1 MYVEESDD
9 NEVEVGLTVE
19 LATVDNSDDVKI
31 KELVCDDS
39 NVEVEV
45 AKVSVKQR

>member
-1 MYVEESDD
+1 ME
-9 NEVEVGLTVE
+9 LT
-19 LATVDNSDDVKI
+19 TVDNSDDVRI
-31 KELVCDDS
+31 KELVWDDS